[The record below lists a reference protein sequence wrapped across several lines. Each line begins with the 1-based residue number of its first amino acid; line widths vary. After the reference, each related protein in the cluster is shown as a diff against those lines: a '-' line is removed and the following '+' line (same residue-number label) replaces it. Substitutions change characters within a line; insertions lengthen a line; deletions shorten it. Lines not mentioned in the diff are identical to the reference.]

1 MATDYYELLGVSRE
15 ADQGTIKS
23 AYRKLALKYHP
34 DRNPGDNEA
43 EDKFKELNEAYA
55 VLSDPE
61 KRQRYDT
68 YGSADPQA
76 QFSGD
81 IFDIF
86 SSVFGAGF
94 GGRRGGGRPAQRGQ
108 PGEDLETSLTVTL
121 EQARAG
127 ETIPVNIER
136 FGLCD
141 RCNGARAEPG
151 SEGKKTCP
159 TCQGA
164 GQVRAQTQ
172 SFFGTMVT
180 AQVCPQCRGRGEV
193 VITPCGK
200 CVGSGRM
207 RVTESVDVP
216 LPKGIDGGY
225 RLRVPQ
231 QGNAGLEGGRPG
243 DLYVYIDLAPHE
255 HFERDGDHL
264 RYTLELG
271 FAQAALG
278 SAFEIPTMDDPE
290 VLEIPP
296 GTQPG
301 TEFRLRGKGMPRLQQ
316 VGTGDLIVTAKV
328 VVPRK
333 LSGDAREALEA
344 YADAV
349 GEEIEAHETLLE
361 RVKGFFGKGRDG
373 KGRDKGKEDKGKAR
387 VEK

>member
-1 MATDYYELLGVSRE
+1 MATDYYELLGVERG
-15 ADQGTIKS
+15 ADQGKIKS

-34 DRNPGDNEA
+34 DRNPGDKSA

-94 GGRRGGGRPAQRGQ
+94 GGRRGGRPGQRGQ
-108 PGEDLETSLTVTL
+108 PGEDLEVSLTVTL
-121 EQARAG
+121 KQARAG
-127 ETIPVNIER
+127 ETIPVDVER
-136 FGLCD
+136 MGLCD
-141 RCNGARAEPG
+141 RCNGSRSEPG

-193 VITPCGK
+193 VTTPCGK
-200 CVGSGRM
+200 CMGAGRM
-207 RVTESVDVP
+207 KVTESVDVQ

-231 QGNAGLEGGRPG
+231 QGNVGLDGGRSG

-264 RYTLELG
+264 RYTLNIG
-271 FAQAALG
+271 FAQATLG

-290 VLEIPP
+290 VLEVPP

-301 TEFRLRGKGMPRLQQ
+301 TEFRLRGQGMPRLQQ
-316 VGTGDLIVTAKV
+316 VGMGDLIVTVKV
-328 VVPRK
+328 EVPRK
-333 LSGDAREALEA
+333 LSAEARELLEA
-344 YADAV
+344 YADEV
-349 GEEIEAHETLLE
+349 GEEIEEQSTLLE
-361 RVKGFFGKGRDG
+361 RVKGFFGKG
-373 KGRDKGKEDKGKAR
+373 KGKEKKEK